1 MPSGLRNLLLT
12 ILLIAAAAGTFVLR
26 PSEDAAGDSSGPAP
40 SERGFYL
47 LDAVFSGLDESGDVV
62 YRLAAARIE
71 GSDSPE
77 QMSFTD
83 VEISYGGDPDFPWQI
98 TAETAR
104 QVSEQETLQLRGVVI
119 ESMSDQGAELT
130 RIEAQ
135 TLDYEPDRQLAS
147 TAGPVRFTIGENR
160 IDAVGLIADLRN
172 EEITLE
178 SGVSGRVTP

>member
-1 MPSGLRNLLLT
+1 MPLGVRNLLLS

-26 PSEDAAGDSSGPAP
+26 PAEDALEDNTGTAG

-47 LDAVFSGLDESGDVV
+47 LDAVFSGLDESGEVV

-77 QMSFTD
+77 QMSFVD
-83 VEISYGGDPDFPWQI
+83 VEISYGDDPDFPWHI
-98 TAETAR
+98 SADSAR
-104 QVSEQETLQLRGVVI
+104 QRADQATLELSGVVI
-119 ESMSDQGAELT
+119 ESAADPNKKAT
-130 RIEAQ
+130 RIQAQ
-135 TLDYEPDRQLAS
+135 TLAYEPDRQLAS
-147 TAGPVRFTIGENR
+147 TTGPVSLAIGENK

-178 SGVSGRVTP
+178 SGVSGRVSP